1 MKQRQSVQQM
11 FLEQLDMHK
20 QKMNLDMNFTHFI
33 IINPQTDHRL
43 KVLVTQL
50 CPTLCD
56 PMDCS
61 PPGSSVHGISQAR
74 ILEWVAI
81 SFLQGIFPTQG
92 SNLCLLYWQADSG

>member
-61 PPGSSVHGISQAR
+61 LPASSIHGISQ
-74 ILEWVAI
+74 
-81 SFLQGIFPTQG
+81 QGH
-92 SNLCLLYWQADSG
+92 